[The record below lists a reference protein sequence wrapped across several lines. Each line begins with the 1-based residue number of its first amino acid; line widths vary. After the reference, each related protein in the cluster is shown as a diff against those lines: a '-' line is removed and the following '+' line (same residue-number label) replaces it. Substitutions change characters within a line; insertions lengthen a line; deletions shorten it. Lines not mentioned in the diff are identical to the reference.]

1 MIPIEPRVIHLA
13 QVGEYISSLLT
24 RAREIS
30 NEIFLKATAA
40 SFKEAWR
47 MVDTIVQVA
56 SAKDPD
62 FPKTKAEDVVYVLNP
77 HGLSRS

>member
-1 MIPIEPRVIHLA
+1 MSSSSPYPACAKAA
-13 QVGEYISSLLT
+13 QVGEYVTSLLT

-47 MVDTIVQVA
+47 MVEVIMKVA
-56 SAKDPD
+56 TAKDPQ
-62 FPKTKAEDVVYVLNP
+62 FPKTKAEDVV
-77 HGLSRS
+77 